1 MSMENIFNT
10 NIVLYIIV
18 GLLILLSLFLLFF
31 WEKKKMKLWLRL
43 PIINLVTLIILL
55 ILGITEQFYLTCHPE
70 ERTRYIRTSIFQ
82 MFFIP

>member
-1 MSMENIFNT
+1 MENIFNT

-43 PIINLVTLIILL
+43 PVINLVTLIILL

-82 MFFIP
+82 KFFIP

>member
-1 MSMENIFNT
+1 MEKIFNT

-31 WEKKKMKLWLRL
+31 WENKIKLWLRL
-43 PIINLVTLIILL
+43 PVINLVTLIILL
-55 ILGITEQFYLTCHPE
+55 ILGITEEFYLTCHPE